1 MDRRLPGVPVLRV
14 GSSLHLAS
22 FFPPPGGR
30 RGSARSPP
38 ALMADVRI
46 VIRRNFPVGP
56 MGPIV
61 ERVAVD
67 IALRRQP
74 SRKLRCP
81 ECVERALAEHVV
93 PFVKHPFDRRAVAI
107 ASKKICGYVS
117 AACADPRLADGGVQV
132 LVLLDTFACPTLL
145 RPAPR
150 PRKHSSTGSPEF
162 GVAVRTCPCME
173 IELESKS
180 NESRAASPT
189 SAEHGGDILETC
201 RCMKI
206 GVKSKEQQRSGGTIG
221 DGRPAKA
228 GGVDRLQGWVPW

>member
-1 MDRRLPGVPVLRV
+1 MDRHLPAVPVLRV
-14 GSSLHLAS
+14 GSSLHLDS
-22 FFPPPGGR
+22 FFPTPGGR

-46 VIRRNFPVGP
+46 VIRRNFPAGP

-61 ERVAVD
+61 DRVAVD

-74 SRKLRCP
+74 SRNLRCP
-81 ECVERALAEHVV
+81 ERVERALAEHVV
-93 PFVKHPFDRRAVAI
+93 PFVKHSFDRRAVAI
-107 ASKKICGYVS
+107 ASKKICWYVS
-117 AACADPRLADGGVQV
+117 GACADPRLAYGGVQV

-150 PRKHSSTGSPEF
+150 PREHSSTGSPEF
-162 GVAVRTCPCME
+162 GVPVRTPT
-173 IELESKS
+173 
-180 NESRAASPT
+180 SRVAPPT
-189 SAEHGGDILETC
+189 SAEHGGDILEIC

-206 GVKSKEQQRSGGTIG
+206 GVKRKEQQRSVGTIG
-221 DGRPAKA
+221 DGRLAKD